1 MANEFLIRISADD
14 KATATIKKIEAAIA
28 GIMSPLEKAQNKA
41 SRLGSVGHAGMEK
54 LHAGLERVQS
64 ATRNLV
70 DGLASIV
77 PGLAAISGAV
87 SVAGL
92 AALADR
98 FASVGFNLGQ
108 TSNIL
113 GVSRQEL
120 QAWQIVGKK
129 AHMTTEEVS
138 SGIMSMNE
146 AIRGADIGTNSGA
159 ANTLAALGVKI
170 QHKEDGKIDYAATRK
185 AIVDAVARQEQA
197 SGRVAAANSLGVP
210 IKLAENKNILKD
222 FDAAMNSPLQQSDDA
237 ADRAREMQERID
249 ALKMSIE
256 SVALTIGDKLVP
268 VLQPAVEAIGK
279 WFDKNKEAIANSI
292 AAAVE
297 RFSNWLQKIDWEAVT
312 TKAQKFWDVI
322 GGIQGAAIIIAGL
335 TFAGPI
341 AGLLSILVS
350 LTKIAGLLG
359 GAALSSFF
367 GLPGAAAAGAG
378 VVADTAAA
386 AAAAGTGIGLVTA
399 GVTAAAAA
407 AALYG
412 GYKLGG
418 YALDNDRE
426 YHDSNP
432 ELRSGSLKGRRTAL
446 LPTGSTGGG
455 PTVEELIKHLMG
467 KGWTKEQAAGIVGN
481 LMQESSLNPNATNG
495 SHYGLAQWDSAR
507 QADYEKLNG
516 SKMVGSSWQKQADF
530 IDYELRE
537 GKEKAAGEA
546 LARQKDPAQSARV
559 FNQGYERPGMFDA
572 SGPRREANAIAA
584 SKIEIP
590 KTEFSVA
597 PEINIQNT
605 ETSPSPQVDTSKREA
620 SANPEIHINVTAPP
634 GTRVEARDKD
644 GTSLRARVTHS
655 MAADGSMP

>member
-41 SRLGSVGHAGMEK
+41 SRLGSVGQAGMEK
-54 LHAGLERVQS
+54 LHAGLEKVGS

-70 DGLASIV
+70 DGLASII

-98 FASVGFNLGQ
+98 FASVGFNLSQ

-129 AHMTTEEVS
+129 AHMTAEEVS

-146 AIRGADIGTNSGA
+146 AIRGADIGTNTGA
-159 ANTLAALGVKI
+159 AGTLAALGVKV
-170 QHKEDGKIDYAATRK
+170 QHKDGKIDYAATRK

-197 SGRVAAANSLGVP
+197 SGRVAAAASLGVP
-210 IKLAENKNILKD
+210 IKLAENKNVLKD
-222 FDAAMNSPLQQSDDA
+222 FEAAMNSPLQQTDEA
-237 ADRAREMQERID
+237 ADRARAMQERID

-279 WFDKNKEAIANSI
+279 WFDKNKEEIANSI

-297 RFSNWLQKIDWEAVT
+297 KFSQWLQQIDWDSVT
-312 TKAQKFWDVI
+312 AKAEKFWNAI
-322 GGIQGAAIIIAGL
+322 GGITGAAIALAAI
-335 TFAGPI
+335 TFAGPLL
-341 AGLLSILVS
+341 GLASLALS
-350 LTKIAGLLG
+350 LTTLTSSVIPAAVLALG
-359 GAALSSFF
+359 GL
-367 GLPGAAAAGAG
+367 GIAAGAFHYFG
-378 VVADTAAA
+378 DPNDKIGTWIDEHVPGASWVDNQASRVGLGRNYNQQDV
-386 AAAAGTGIGLVTA
+386 AAGRVPHS
-399 GVTAAAAA
+399 AADMIS
-407 AALYG
+407 Y
-412 GYKLGG
+412 
-418 YALDNDRE
+418 
-426 YHDSNP
+426 
-432 ELRSGSLKGRRTAL
+432 
-446 LPTGSTGGG
+446 
-455 PTVEELIKHLMG
+455 LMG

-481 LMQESSLNPNATNG
+481 LMQESSLSPGASNG
-495 SHYGLAQWDSAR
+495 SHYGLAQWDKSR
-507 QADYEKLNG
+507 QADFKAKYGRDIQG
-516 SKMVGSSWQKQADF
+516 STVEQQLDW

-537 GKEKAAGEA
+537 GKERATGDA
-546 LARQKDPAQSARV
+546 LARQKDAATSARV
-559 FNQGYERPGMFDA
+559 FNQGYERPGSFDT
-572 SGPRREANAIAA
+572 SGPQREANAVAA
-584 SKIEIP
+584 SQ
-590 KTEFSVA
+590 
-597 PEINIQNT
+597 IQ
-605 ETSPSPQVDTSKREA
+605 
-620 SANPEIHINVTAPP
+620 INVTAPP
-634 GTRVEARDKD
+634 GTRVEAKDKD